1 MSMICLML
9 LGLMSAD
16 DKPTTG
22 QKELQGTWKLVSVE
36 SEGMLNDPMG
46 GKPNWVI
53 KGDKVIYGGAELAE
67 LKVDPSTTPR
77 IVDFKLNDPK
87 RVYEGIY
94 EVESGKLKI
103 CVNRQSEGAK
113 DRPGKFSTKDQS
125 DWLLLVFELQKDAKA
140 DPNDGV
146 SGFVGLQLGKGEDD
160 EVVVISPLKDS
171 PADKAGFKKD
181 DVILKVD
188 GAKVADLKGTINA
201 VRKAKPGEKLE
212 LQIRRDKKEMTIT
225 VKVGVLPFQYVV
237 GLG

>member
-1 MSMICLML
+1 MSNVICLML

-16 DKPTTG
+16 DKPGTG

-53 KGDKVIYGGAELAE
+53 KGDKVFYGGAELAD
-67 LKVDPSTTPR
+67 LKVDPSTSPR
-77 IVDFKLNDPK
+77 IMDFKIRDPEQ
-87 RVYEGIY
+87 VFEGIY
-94 EVESGKLKI
+94 VVEDGKLKI
-103 CVNRQSEGAK
+103 CVNRKADGAK
-113 DRPGKFSTKDQS
+113 DRPGSFSTKDQS
-125 DWLLLVFELQKDAKA
+125 DWLLLVFEKQDAKA
-140 DPNDGV
+140 DPNDGI
-146 SGFVGLQLGKGEDD
+146 SGFVGVQLAKGEDD
-160 EVVVISPLKDS
+160 EVLVVSPLKDS

-188 GAKVADLKGTINA
+188 GVAVTDFKGTVNA
-201 VRKAKPGEKLE
+201 VRKAKPGGKIEF
-212 LQIRRDKKEMTIT
+212 QIRRDKKETTIT